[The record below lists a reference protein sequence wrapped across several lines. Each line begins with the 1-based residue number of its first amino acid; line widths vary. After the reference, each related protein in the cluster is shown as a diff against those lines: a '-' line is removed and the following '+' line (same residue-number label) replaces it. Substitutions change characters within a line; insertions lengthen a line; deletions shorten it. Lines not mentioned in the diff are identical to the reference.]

1 MSPGP
6 GMLLSMRN
14 SGRQHFQKMAAP
26 TSPTS
31 HGPVTCTMASKA
43 SAYSGATM
51 LEGPQGE
58 ATESKRELPEEFWM
72 FEPQLLG
79 SSQTCHQT

>member
-1 MSPGP
+1 
-6 GMLLSMRN
+6 
-14 SGRQHFQKMAAP
+14 
-26 TSPTS
+26 
-31 HGPVTCTMASKA
+31 
-43 SAYSGATM
+43 M

-58 ATESKRELPEEFWM
+58 ATESKRELPEEFQR